1 MARKAFMKLKAGL
14 MDALAYA
21 KNHKYTYVVV
31 VRVTGEVDNIHAGPV
46 LGVHSNYTKAA
57 KHFDVVLDDRK
68 TRDDF
73 KLYWQIQEASYM
85 SGYIEM
91 RKAYM
96 EYRSSSTR
104 MVKEEVIIQR
114 WIL

>member
-1 MARKAFMKLKAGL
+1 MTNKAFLKIKAGL

-31 VRVTGEVDNIHAGPV
+31 VRVTGEVENVHAGPV
-46 LGVHSNYTKAA
+46 LGVHSSYTKAA
-57 KHFDVVLDDRK
+57 KHFDIVLDDRK
-68 TRDDF
+68 TRDAF
-73 KLYWQIQEASYM
+73 KLYWQIREVSYM
-85 SGYIEM
+85 SGYVEM
-91 RKAYM
+91 CKAYM

-114 WIL
+114 WTL